1 MKRNNIYTALL
12 SLSLLGLGAC
22 SLDLEPLTSPSSSS
36 YPSSMEEANFGLN
49 AVYSSLTAYS
59 ASTTTWWKVTD
70 NITDIGATRV
80 NTAMYTEL
88 ITSGASAENAV
99 ATSFIIACIRPWH
112 VSTSFSMR
120 WIICVAQPL
129 IRI

>member
-49 AVYSSLTAYS
+49 AVYYL
-59 ASTTTWWKVTD
+59 
-70 NITDIGATRV
+70 
-80 NTAMYTEL
+80 
-88 ITSGASAENAV
+88 
-99 ATSFIIACIRPWH
+99 
-112 VSTSFSMR
+112 
-120 WIICVAQPL
+120 
-129 IRI
+129 

>member
-22 SLDLEPLTSPSSSS
+22 SLDLEPLTSPSSAS

-70 NITDIGATRV
+70 NITDIWC
-80 NTAMYTEL
+80 YTCQHGYVYGINHL
-88 ITSGASAENAV
+88 R
-99 ATSFIIACIRPWH
+99 SFC
-112 VSTSFSMR
+112 
-120 WIICVAQPL
+120 
-129 IRI
+129 